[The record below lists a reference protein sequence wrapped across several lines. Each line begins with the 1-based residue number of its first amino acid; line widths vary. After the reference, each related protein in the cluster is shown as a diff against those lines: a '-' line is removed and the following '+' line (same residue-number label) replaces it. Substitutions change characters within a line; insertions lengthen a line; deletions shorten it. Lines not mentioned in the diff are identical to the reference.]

1 MSLQEFGSVS
11 WSRLAASST
20 GVALGALMLMSGAAN
35 AASPAG
41 DVVVPTESGSGGV
54 GVPTGGS
61 TATPPLNTIRFACQ
75 MSGGASTVMY
85 MPESQ
90 PNQAYAWAVPSN
102 MGGGWSSD
110 ARCTEISRRLEAY
123 RPDGLIEMK
132 TAVENGYNTICVTT
146 EQVPSCRI
154 VLTVPQGQDPV
165 ALRDR
170 VFQNLTIAD
179 SGQQTQGV
187 AAYTDGG
194 KNSNLLGQLGQVLGI
209 GGKAPSAK
217 PSSGNIDL
225 RPFLDRKD
233 GGTGDRLTGGV
244 TVRPAAIAPQPVVQP
259 AKVTPTPP
267 AAQPA
272 PTSGK
277 KFKRGLFRR

>member
-1 MSLQEFGSVS
+1 MSLQKLASGSQ
-11 WSRLAASST
+11 SRLAARST
-20 GVALGALMLMSGAAN
+20 GIVLGALMLMSGAAQ
-35 AASPAG
+35 AASPAGSNVQIAQTG
-41 DVVVPTESGSGGV
+41 DVVVPTETTGGTSTSGS
-54 GVPTGGS
+54 T
-61 TATPPLNTIRFACQ
+61 TTPPLNTIRFTCQ
-75 MSGGASTVMY
+75 SSGGVPTVMY

-90 PNQAYAWAVPSN
+90 PSQAYAWAVPSN

-110 ARCTEISRRLEAY
+110 RRCTEISRRLEAY

-165 ALRDR
+165 AIRDR

-187 AAYTDGG
+187 VTYADGG
-194 KNSNLLGQLGQVLGI
+194 KTSNILGQLGQVLGI
-209 GGKAPSAK
+209 GGSSGATTAK
-217 PSSGNIDL
+217 PMGRSGDIDL

-233 GGTGDRLTGGV
+233 GGTGARLTGGV
-244 TVRPAAIAPQPVVQP
+244 TLRPATSTPQP
-259 AKVTPTPP
+259 AKVT
-267 AAQPA
+267 QPA
-272 PTSGK
+272 PATGK
-277 KFKRGLFRR
+277 KLKPRLFR